1 MMKNVNDVEGI
12 LVMILQRLRFILLLC
27 WLLVIIL
34 RV

>member
-27 WLLVIIL
+27 WLLVIRL